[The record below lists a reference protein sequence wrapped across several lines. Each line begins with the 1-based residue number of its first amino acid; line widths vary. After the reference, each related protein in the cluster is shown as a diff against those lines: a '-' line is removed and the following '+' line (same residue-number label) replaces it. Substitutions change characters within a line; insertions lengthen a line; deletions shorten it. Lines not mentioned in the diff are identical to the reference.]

1 MAGAK
6 GRRRSLPA
14 KASPRVV
21 EVKGLFDTNILIDY
35 LAGIDEARRE
45 LALYRSSLISVI
57 TWMEVLVGAADDEE
71 ERALRSF
78 LSKFRLLEVDQAI
91 GELAVS
97 LRRRRKIRLPDAV
110 IWATAQA
117 NDALLVTRNT
127 KSFPEGAP
135 GVRVPYRI

>member
-1 MAGAK
+1 M
-6 GRRRSLPA
+6 
-14 KASPRVV
+14 V

>member
-1 MAGAK
+1 M
-6 GRRRSLPA
+6 
-14 KASPRVV
+14 
-21 EVKGLFDTNILIDY
+21 KGLFDTNILIDY

-45 LALYRSSLISVI
+45 LELYRSSLISVI

-78 LSKFRLLEVDQAI
+78 LSRFRLLEVDQAV

-97 LRRRRKIRLPDAV
+97 LRRRRRIRLPDAV

-117 NDALLVTRNT
+117 NGALLVTRNT
-127 KSFPEGAP
+127 KDFPEGAP

>member
-1 MAGAK
+1 M
-6 GRRRSLPA
+6 
-14 KASPRVV
+14 
-21 EVKGLFDTNILIDY
+21 KGLFDTNILLIDY

-57 TWMEVLVGAADDEE
+57 TWMEVLIGAADDEE
-71 ERALRSF
+71 ERSLRSF
-78 LSKFRLLEVDQAI
+78 LSRFRLLEVDQAV

-97 LRRRRKIRLPDAV
+97 LRRRRRIRLPDAV

-127 KSFPEGAP
+127 KDFPEDAP